1 MRSINMLKEIQREF
15 SQYTKLM
22 ATIDFLKNIF
32 LIHFVEI
39 AGMRIEEFLVLL
51 RAKYISIVPFEIE
64 KIKRG
69 NRKCKMKP

>member
-22 ATIDFLKNIF
+22 ATIDFFNIF
-32 LIHFVEI
+32 WRYFVEI

-51 RAKYISIVPFEIE
+51 RAKYISIFPFEIE